1 MEKSNIYINFHPLS
15 KSHDGIGIN
24 VKSIDMKRVGEETV
38 TDELSIN
45 FEHRKTDEWLNDLTG
60 KRKLKFKS
68 VVMKA
73 NKIFQI
79 QA

>member
-1 MEKSNIYINFHPLS
+1 
-15 KSHDGIGIN
+15 
-24 VKSIDMKRVGEETV
+24 MKRVGEEAV
-38 TDELSIN
+38 TDELSID

-68 VVMKA
+68 IVMKA